1 MVDTKIAVL
10 SIAEISSAITAACLP
25 TLRPLVIGD
34 SPCNLITKVR
44 TSFSSS
50 LSSMRRS
57 SVRHSNGSS
66 SNGDKVEVT
75 EFGSKDLMLNYV
87 HVKQLDRA
95 ATLDR
100 YSQV

>member
-1 MVDTKIAVL
+1 
-10 SIAEISSAITAACLP
+10 
-25 TLRPLVIGD
+25 
-34 SPCNLITKVR
+34 
-44 TSFSSS
+44 
-50 LSSMRRS
+50 MRRS
-57 SVRHSNGSS
+57 SVRHSTGSS
-66 SNGDKVEVT
+66 SNGNKVEVT